1 MNQRKV
7 QISRKTTETEI
18 ELSLNLDGEGKSEIE
33 INIPFLQHMLAL
45 FAKHGLFDMSL
56 KAKGDLKVDAHHTVE
71 DTGICLGQ
79 ALKKALGEKIGISRF
94 GYSLTP
100 MDEALTLIAL
110 DISSRPLL
118 SYQVDLNQE
127 IIGDFDINLTVEFF
141 RSFVNEAGI
150 TLHIIKLAG
159 ENSHHIIESIFKGLG
174 KALDMATII
183 DSRIKGIPSTK
194 GEL

>member
-1 MNQRKV
+1 MKQRRV

-127 IIGDFDINLTVEFF
+127 IIGDFDTNLTVEFF

-174 KALDMATII
+174 KALDMATMI
-183 DSRIKGIPSTK
+183 DTRIKGVPSTK

>member
-18 ELSLNLDGEGKSEIE
+18 ELSLNLDGEGKNEIE

-79 ALKKALGEKIGISRF
+79 ALKKALGEKTSISRF

-127 IIGDFDINLTVEFF
+127 IIGDFDTNLTVEFF

-174 KALDMATII
+174 KALDMATMI
-183 DSRIKGIPSTK
+183 DTRIKGVPSTK